1 MCAFVLP
8 VRFFELGEA
17 TSQRGPPT
25 DKELPQLQEDTQTK
39 NDDKKY
45 DTYLIIQKDDDETAK
60 KVEQGIT
67 EKLNKRHGK
76 ENVVVVKINK
86 NGEQER
92 IQGNSKNLTGRTKAH
107 IIGHGTEENGCL
119 CSP

>member
-1 MCAFVLP
+1 MP
-8 VRFFELGEA
+8 

-25 DKELPQLQEDTQTK
+25 DKELPQPQEDTQTK

-67 EKLNKRHGK
+67 EVGVL
-76 ENVVVVKINK
+76 E
-86 NGEQER
+86 
-92 IQGNSKNLTGRTKAH
+92 
-107 IIGHGTEENGCL
+107 
-119 CSP
+119 